1 MWIKTSLSSPPCVQE
16 YKRGESSF
24 DIYFHVQKKRINET
38 KQEAGVGNMCK

>member
-16 YKRGESSF
+16 YKRGESLF
-24 DIYFHVQKKRINET
+24 DIYFHVKKEKNET